1 MEGAEAGTSQEVSG
15 LDALLRQAW
24 EGTDEAWSEGGL
36 WFTVR
41 CLQGGCR
48 EFGGWGLR
56 RGHGGRKASSLPGYA
71 SVLL

>member
-24 EGTDEAWSEGGL
+24 EGTDEALSEGGL

-41 CLQGGCR
+41 CLARGLQGVLRLGT
-48 EFGGWGLR
+48 R
-56 RGHGGRKASSLPGYA
+56 RGHGGRKTSSLPGYA